1 MSDITSESQRPDYQQ
16 YLEDYHP
23 HSEEFHQAVK
33 EVYDDIADVYES
45 RDEYREWNIIERLI
59 EPDRIIKFRVSWED
73 DKGCIHVNR
82 AWRVQ
87 FHNLL
92 GAYKG
97 GLRFHPTV
105 NESVLKFLGFEQ
117 CFKNALTGLPMGGAK
132 GGSDFNPKG
141 KSQREIMRFCQ
152 ALMRELYRHIGPD
165 TDVPAGDI
173 NVSSTEIGYLF
184 GEYLRLNNRWEGVL
198 TGKTPGFGGSCGREE
213 ATGYGVIY
221 FLREMLTA
229 HDDSLDDKKIL
240 ISGSGNVALHAAE
253 KALAE
258 GAKVLSLSDSGGTL
272 YFENG
277 MTEQD
282 LKNIK
287 QLKLVKKDR
296 LSNAE
301 AGSFKKGEKPWSI
314 SDADI
319 ALPCATQNELDD
331 HDAETLLGNDIRI
344 LCEGAN
350 MPLTDGAR
358 KQFINANALYGPAKA
373 ANAGGV
379 AVSGLERSQN
389 AELTTWPVER
399 VDEELNRIMKEIHER
414 CIQYVEKKDGIYPYS
429 RGANIYGFKKLAGAM
444 IAHGVG

>member
-1 MSDITSESQRPDYQQ
+1 MKIQEICTQ
-16 YLEDYHP
+16 YLEEFHP
-23 HSEEFHQAVK
+23 HAEEFHQAVK
-33 EVYDDIADVYES
+33 EVYDDIAD
-45 RDEYREWNIIERLI
+45 EYDSSETYSEWNIAERLI

-73 DKGCIHVNR
+73 DKGKVHVNR

-97 GLRFHPTV
+97 GLRFHPSV

-152 ALMRELYRHIGPD
+152 SFMRELYRHIGPD

-173 NVSSTEIGYLF
+173 NVSSDEIGYMF
-184 GEYLRLNNRWEGVL
+184 GEYLRIENRWEGVL

-221 FLREMLTA
+221 FLREMLAA
-229 HDDSLDDKKIL
+229 HDDKLEGKRLL

-253 KALAE
+253 KAIEQKAT
-258 GAKVLSLSDSGGTL
+258 VLTVSDSGGTL
-272 YFENG
+272 YFEDG
-277 MTEQD
+277 MTED
-282 LKNIK
+282 NLKEIK
-287 QLKLVKKDR
+287 TLKTEQKGR
-296 LSNAE
+296 LSDASIGE
-301 AGSFKKGEKPWSI
+301 FKQDEKPWAI
-314 SDADI
+314 AGADI
-319 ALPCATQNELDD
+319 ALPCATQNELDSN
-331 HDAETLLGNDIRI
+331 DAETLLGNDVRI
-344 LCEGAN
+344 VCEGAN
-350 MPLTDGAR
+350 MPLTDDAR
-358 KQFINANALYGPAKA
+358 KQFINVNAIYGPAKA

-389 AELTTWPVER
+389 AELTTWPIAK
-399 VDEELNRIMKEIHER
+399 VDEELNRIMKDIHQR
-414 CIQYVEKKDGIYPYS
+414 CIEHVDKKDGVYPYS

-444 IAHGVG
+444 MAHGVG

>member
-1 MSDITSESQRPDYQQ
+1 MSSPDTYQE
-16 YLEDYHP
+16 YLENYHP
-23 HSEEFHQAVK
+23 HAEEFHQAVK
-33 EVYDDIADVYES
+33 EVCDDIAEEYES
-45 RDEYREWNIIERLI
+45 SDDYAEWNIIERLI

-73 DKGCIHVNR
+73 DKGKVHVNR

-152 ALMRELYRHIGPD
+152 SFMRELYRHIGPD

-173 NVSSTEIGYLF
+173 NVSSNEIGFMF
-184 GEYLRLNNRWEGVL
+184 GEYLRINNRWEGVL

-221 FLREMLTA
+221 FLREMLQA
-229 HDDSLDDKKIL
+229 HDDSLDDKRIL

-253 KALAE
+253 KAIGE
-258 GAKVLSLSDSGGTL
+258 GAVVLTVSDSGGTL
-272 YFENG
+272 YFKDG
-277 MTEQD
+277 MTEKE
-282 LKNIK
+282 LNSIK
-287 QLKLVKKDR
+287 SLKLDDKGR
-296 LSNAE
+296 LEE
-301 AGSFKKGEKPWSI
+301 ASVGDYQEDKKPWAI
-314 SDADI
+314 ENADI

-331 HDAETLLGNDIRI
+331 KDAETLLSNEVRI

-358 KQFINANALYGPAKA
+358 KQFLNANALYGPAKA

-389 AELTTWPVER
+389 AELTTWPISR

-414 CIQYVEKKDGIYPYS
+414 CIQHVEKKDGIYPYS